1 MVAGDSGGLTMRIL
15 FCVAGFCMLALSAHA
30 ADLRCTEADKPG
42 KRMIADGHP
51 ESRIVVD

>member
-1 MVAGDSGGLTMRIL
+1 VERQNYYRVRIGPITS
-15 FCVAGFCMLALSAHA
+15 VV
-30 ADLRCTEADKPG
+30 EADKTL